1 MLKLKTDVNNELN
14 ERICIDLPDK
24 LLYVADRDLV
34 KEDGSIFFSRE
45 EIAELGDLLER
56 ESAGLLVSGWRLPT
70 LVELKFISAF
80 IEYDEGVSDSLTGE
94 DYLTL
99 LGNDGYAGKELISGS
114 IRTPIIETA
123 THYWSDLSVAGGAM
137 KISPNGASFEL
148 DHPTEASEQ
157 YGGFY
162 DHPDSD
168 FGYCVRLVRD
178 LI

>member
-1 MLKLKTDVNNELN
+1 MLKLKTDVNELK

-24 LLYVADRDLV
+24 LLNVADRDLV

-45 EIAELGDLLER
+45 EIIELINLLEQ
-56 ESAGLLVSGWRLPT
+56 LDSGWRLPT

-99 LGNDGYAGKELISGS
+99 LGNDGYAGKELISGT
-114 IRTPIIETA
+114 IRTPIIGPA
-123 THYWSDLSVAGGAM
+123 TFYWSDLSVAGGAM

-148 DHPTEASEQ
+148 DHPAEASEQ
-157 YGGFY
+157 HGGFY

-178 LI
+178 FI